1 MTAAM
6 SLLSVITGAAVARLS
21 ERLPPRTELLETVAG
36 VLLIGG
42 FAAIGC
48 ALPSML

>member
-1 MTAAM
+1 MVGAA
-6 SLLSVITGAAVARLS
+6 SFLSVMIGVAVARLA
-21 ERLPPRTELLETVAG
+21 ERLPPRTEMLETVAG
-36 VLLIGG
+36 LLLIGG